1 MAEVDR
7 HSRWVQFLKV
17 LLPLVAILLLS
28 SVFLLSRSVDT
39 NVSVPFS
46 DQDIDDRLTD
56 QVVTRPDYKGVTS
69 KGEEIRVEARR
80 ASQGGDGDT
89 PTAAEVQGRF
99 GLSNG
104 GEITLESNTGII
116 RPDKGT
122 ATFAG
127 DVVITTRDGI
137 QVTTD
142 LLNTSLDEIRGD
154 SPGQIDGTG
163 PIGDFTAGRMVFGT
177 EKNDGP
183 VHILFT
189 GGVKLIYE
197 PQKAER

>member
-1 MAEVDR
+1 MDR

-28 SVFLLSRSVDT
+28 SVFLFSRSIDT

-46 DQDIDDRLTD
+46 GQEIDDRLTD
-56 QVVTRPDYKGVTS
+56 QIVTRPDYKGVTR

-80 ASQGGDGDT
+80 ASQGGEDEM
-89 PTAAEVQGRF
+89 PTASEFQGRF

-104 GEITLESNTGII
+104 GEITLESDTGAI

-122 ATFAG
+122 ATFTG
-127 DVVITTRDGI
+127 NVVITTANGI

-154 SPGQIDGTG
+154 SPGQIDGVG
-163 PIGDFTAGRMVFGT
+163 PIGDFTAGHMTFGA
-177 EKNDGP
+177 EKKDGP

-189 GGVKLIYE
+189 GGVKLVYE

>member
-28 SVFLLSRSVDT
+28 SVFLLSRSIDT
-39 NVSVPFS
+39 NVSAPFG
-46 DQDIDDRLTD
+46 DQDVDDRLTD
-56 QVVTRPDYKGVTS
+56 QVVSRPDYKGVTR

-80 ASQGGDGDT
+80 ASQSGEEGT
-89 PTAAEVQGRF
+89 PTASEVQGRF
-99 GLSNG
+99 ELSSG
-104 GEITLESNTGII
+104 GEITLESNTGMI

-127 DVVITTRDGI
+127 DVVITTADGI

-163 PIGDFTAGRMVFGT
+163 PIGDFTAGRMIFGT
-177 EKNDGP
+177 EKKDGP

>member
-1 MAEVDR
+1 MDR

-17 LLPLVAILLLS
+17 VLPLAAILLLS
-28 SVFLLSRSVDT
+28 TVFLLSRSVDT

-46 DQDIDDRLTD
+46 GQEIDERLTE
-56 QVVTRPDYKGVTS
+56 QIITRPDYKGVTR

-80 ASQGGDGDT
+80 ASQGSADGS

-99 GLSNG
+99 GLSSG
-104 GEITLESNTGII
+104 GEITLESNTGMV

-127 DVVITTRDGI
+127 NVVITTADGI

-154 SPGQIDGTG
+154 TPGQIDGTG
-163 PIGDFTAGRMVFGT
+163 PIGDFTAGRMTFGT
-177 EKNDGP
+177 EKKDGP

-189 GGVKLIYE
+189 DGVKLIYE

>member
-28 SVFLLSRSVDT
+28 SVFLLSRSIDT
-39 NVSVPFS
+39 NVSAPFG
-46 DQDIDDRLTD
+46 DQDVDDRLTD
-56 QVVTRPDYKGVTS
+56 QVVSRPDYKGVTR

-80 ASQGGDGDT
+80 ASQSGEGGT
-89 PTAAEVQGRF
+89 PTASEVQGRF
-99 GLSNG
+99 GLSSG
-104 GEITLESNTGII
+104 GEITLESNTGMI

-127 DVVITTRDGI
+127 EVVITTADGI

-163 PIGDFTAGRMVFGT
+163 PIGDFTAGRMIFGT
-177 EKNDGP
+177 EKKDGP

-189 GGVKLIYE
+189 DGVKLIYE

>member
-1 MAEVDR
+1 MDR

-17 LLPLVAILLLS
+17 VLPLAAILLLS
-28 SVFLLSRSVDT
+28 TVFLLSRSIDT

-46 DQDIDDRLTD
+46 GQEIDERLTD
-56 QVVTRPDYKGVTS
+56 QVITRPDYKGVTR

-80 ASQGGDGDT
+80 ASQGSTGDN

-104 GEITLESNTGII
+104 GEITLESNTGMI

-122 ATFAG
+122 ATFSG
-127 DVVITTRDGI
+127 NVVITTADGI
-137 QVTTD
+137 QVTTE
-142 LLNTSLDEIRGD
+142 LWNTSLEEIRGD
-154 SPGQIDGTG
+154 TPGKIDGTG
-163 PIGDFTAGRMVFGT
+163 PIGDFTAGRMTFGT
-177 EKNDGP
+177 EKTDGP

-189 GGVKLIYE
+189 DGVKLIYE